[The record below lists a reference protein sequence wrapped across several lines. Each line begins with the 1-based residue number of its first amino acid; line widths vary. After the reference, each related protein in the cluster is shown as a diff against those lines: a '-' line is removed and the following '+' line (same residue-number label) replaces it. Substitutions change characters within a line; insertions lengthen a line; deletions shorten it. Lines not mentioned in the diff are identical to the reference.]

1 MPLSDFLNVDLAAQA
16 EDLAGEIHKVY
27 QRTNLSGKN
36 EAVDRLRRQVNA
48 LAAKVREA
56 QEARTA
62 DRTRR
67 LLEEAGRLLHECVPL
82 MDLCLRRVLLSPE
95 LHRRWTGWLSRL
107 EEGLRNWSG
116 EGPS

>member
-1 MPLSDFLNVDLAAQA
+1 MPLSDFLNV
-16 EDLAGEIHKVY
+16 DLAGEIHKVY

-67 LLEEAGRLLHECVPL
+67 LLEEVGRLLHECVPL
-82 MDLCLRRVLLSPE
+82 LDLCLRKMLLSPE
-95 LHRRWTGWLSRL
+95 LHRRWTQWLGRL
-107 EEGLRNWSG
+107 DEGVARWAG
-116 EGPS
+116 GPV